1 MYSNLQSPGLWAVV
15 NNAGVA
21 GTIATMEMI
30 PLEAYHSACSVN
42 LFGPIEISRVFAPL
56 LRKSRGRLVFMTSV
70 MGRCPATPGP
80 YSVSKSGLEA
90 FGDVC
95 RRDLVKFGI
104 KVSLIEPGYF
114 KTNIINQ
121 VPMLDGAKDAYTK
134 ADQEVKD
141 AYGKEYLDRIDASVS
156 AMQTFSSPDTYK
168 VVDAY
173 VSALTSLYPRPRY
186 VVGTDAKF
194 VFVPLSFLPEWLGD
208 YFLIRQRNQHFAQ
221 SKQ

>member
-121 VPMLDGAKDAYTK
+121 VPMLDGAKDAYAK

-141 AYGKEYLDRIDASVS
+141 AYGKEYLDRIAASVS

-208 YFLIRQRNQHFAQ
+208 YILIRQRDQHFVQ